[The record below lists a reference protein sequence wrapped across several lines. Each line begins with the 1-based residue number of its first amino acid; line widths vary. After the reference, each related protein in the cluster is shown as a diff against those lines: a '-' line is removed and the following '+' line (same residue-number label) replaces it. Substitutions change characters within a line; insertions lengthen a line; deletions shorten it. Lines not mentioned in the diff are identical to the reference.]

1 MRPRIA
7 ITTWR
12 RELPTFVGPRTL
24 LYTLADEYVR
34 CVVEGGATPLLLPH
48 LAPDE
53 AGSVLDGVDGLVVAG
68 GGDVDP
74 ASYGAID
81 AGSSGTDPAA
91 DATEVA
97 LVRAARA
104 RQVPVLAICRGMQIA
119 NVAFGG
125 SLEQDIGR
133 VGTVHEPI
141 SEDPEEVLAATHE
154 IVVASGSLLGRVLG
168 AGPRTVNT
176 IHHQAIDRLAN
187 GFHVT
192 ARAEDGVIE
201 AIETDD
207 AWPFLGVQW
216 HPEKQAG
223 NPDAPLF
230 EWVRDAALAARM
242 VRSR

>member
-1 MRPRIA
+1 VRPLIA

-12 RELPTFVGPRTL
+12 RELSTFVGPRTL

-34 CVVEGGATPLLLPH
+34 CVADGGATPLLIPH
-48 LAPDE
+48 LIPDE
-53 AGSVLDGVDGLVVAG
+53 VDSVLDGVDGLVVAG

-74 ASYGAID
+74 VSYGASD
-81 AGSSGTDPAA
+81 AGSSGTDPKA
-91 DATEVA
+91 DATEIA

-104 RQVPVLAICRGMQIA
+104 REVPVLAICRGMQIA

-125 SLEQDIGR
+125 SLTQDIGQ
-133 VGTVHEPI
+133 VGTAHEPI
-141 SEDPEEVLAATHE
+141 SDDPDAVLGAIHD
-154 IVVASGSLLGRVLG
+154 IVIAPASLLGRVLG

-176 IHHQAIDRLAN
+176 IHHQAIDRLAE
-187 GFHVT
+187 GFQVT

-216 HPEKQAG
+216 HPEKRAG
-223 NPDAPLF
+223 NADAPLF
-230 EWVRDAALAARM
+230 DWVRDAALAART
-242 VRSR
+242 VRSP